1 VKTAV
6 ARLTAVVVIALLAS
20 CRGAAVAP
28 AAGPKTVTIRFG
40 VIPSGGGAELPSI
53 LISDGIAARYHLKV
67 EMVGYATPGQQYTLV
82 RGRAADL
89 VPGNVLDLERQ
100 RRAGL
105 KIHAIGT
112 FQRFSSPIVVKP
124 GSSITSFAQLA
135 GRRVGQF
142 GPTTIDWLAAR
153 AAGLRATGVD
163 LAHTRLTLASPALLQ
178 SLLARG
184 RIDAALQF
192 ASLVAGPVTNGSERV
207 LTTVPDLLRQ
217 AGFDPDVL
225 DVVWDL
231 ADGWTARNPGGLD
244 RLRAAMAEGYAKLK
258 SGDAATWAP
267 LVKRVGI
274 TDRAAARAF
283 ITEETTNIDPPYR
296 PALLPATQ
304 RLINAI
310 TAVAGTRAV
319 GFSTLPSADFLFP

>member
-1 VKTAV
+1 MKILRSA
-6 ARLTAVVVIALLAS
+6 AAFLVVLLLAACQATS
-20 CRGAAVAP
+20 VAP
-28 AAGPKTVTIRFG
+28 AGAVKVVTIRFG
-40 VIPSGGGAELPSI
+40 VIPSGGGAEVPATLMA
-53 LISDGIAARYHLKV
+53 DGIAARYHLKV
-67 EMVGYATPGQQYTLV
+67 EIVAYATPGQQYTLL

-112 FQRFSSPIVVKP
+112 FQRFSSPIVVGP
-124 GSSITSFAQLA
+124 HSSITRFVQLA
-135 GRRVGQF
+135 GRRVGEF

-153 AAGLRATGVD
+153 TAGLRATGVD
-163 LAHTRLTLASPALLQ
+163 LDHTHLTQASPALLQ

-192 ASLVAGPVTNGSERV
+192 ASLAAGPVSGGSERV

-217 AGFDPDVL
+217 AGFDPGVL
-225 DVVWDL
+225 DVVWQL
-231 ADGWTARNPGGLD
+231 TDGWTAKNPGALP
-244 RLRAAMAEGYAKLK
+244 RLRSAMADAYAALK

-274 TDRAAARAF
+274 TDPAAARAF
-283 ITEETTNIDPPYR
+283 ITEEIANIDPPYTR
-296 PALLPATQ
+296 SLLRATQ
-304 RLINAI
+304 KLIDAI
-310 TAVAGTRAV
+310 SATAGPKAV
-319 GFSTLPSADFLFP
+319 GFSTLPQDDFLFP